1 MDTLLH
7 LAILPQPDDFTCG
20 PTCLHAVF
28 NYFGVDLPLD
38 DVIENTSRLEKGGTL
53 AACLGCQAIR
63 RGYRAKIYS
72 YDLQVFDPVWFQE
85 EHNNQLL
92 AAKLRAQAEAKD
104 GRRLHAAT
112 KAFLEYLSL
121 GGELVFEDLTG
132 SLIRHYLNRDVP
144 IITGLSSTYLYR
156 TMREYGPNDDYDDIR
171 GKPSGH
177 FVVLCGYN
185 KTKKTVLVAD
195 PMHPN
200 PVSDTQYYEVDI
212 SRLVCAILLGILT
225 NDANLLIIQPG
236 SKR

>member
-1 MDTLLH
+1 METLLH

-28 NYFGVDLPLD
+28 NYFGDDIPLEK
-38 DVIENTSRLEKGGTL
+38 VIEETSRLEKGGTL
-53 AACLGCQAIR
+53 AVYLGCQAIR
-63 RGYRAKIYS
+63 RGYHARLYT
-72 YDLQVFDPVWFQE
+72 YDLQVFDPVWFNGHHDGKALSE
-85 EHNNQLL
+85 
-92 AAKLRAQAEAKD
+92 KLRMQAEEKT

-112 KAFLEYLSL
+112 KALEEYLGL
-121 GGELVFEDLTG
+121 GGEVRFEDLTG
-132 SLIRHYLNRDVP
+132 KLIRHYLNRDIP
-144 IITGLSSTYLYR
+144 ILTGLSATYLYR
-156 TMREYGPNDDYDDIR
+156 TMREWGPNDDYDDIR

-212 SRLVCAILLGILT
+212 SRLVCAILLGVLT

-236 SKR
+236 LKR